1 VTLVSRIPRGD
12 SDPFVRRE
20 ERVVGFA
27 AETERPRSKRGT
39 TLLTNW
45 LPFLFYAL
53 FAAAIPASMVAL
65 SFVLP
70 KPPVSRTQQRMLP
83 FESGVSEG
91 APSRE
96 RRFTVS
102 FYLTAILFILFDIEI
117 VFLYPLAVQLD
128 ALGWFG
134 IGEFLVFIA
143 ILGVAYVYV
152 WRKGALNWH

>member
-1 VTLVSRIPRGD
+1 MLS
-12 SDPFVRRE
+12 
-20 ERVVGFA
+20 
-27 AETERPRSKRGT
+27 
-39 TLLTNW
+39 NW

-53 FAAAIPASMVAL
+53 FAAAIPATMIVA
-65 SFVLP
+65 SFVVP
-70 KPPVSRTQQRMLP
+70 GRPVSRTKARMLP

-134 IGEFLVFIA
+134 LVEFLVFVV
-143 ILGVAYVYV
+143 ILAVAYVYIL
-152 WRKGALNWH
+152 RKGALNWH

>member
-1 VTLVSRIPRGD
+1 VL
-12 SDPFVRRE
+12 SD
-20 ERVVGFA
+20 
-27 AETERPRSKRGT
+27 
-39 TLLTNW
+39 W
-45 LPFLFYAL
+45 LPFVIYAV
-53 FAAAIPASMVAL
+53 FAALIPATMIL
-65 SFVLP
+65 FSFVFATRP
-70 KPPVSRTQQRMLP
+70 SSRTKQRMLP

-91 APSRE
+91 APPRE

-134 IGEFLVFIA
+134 VAEFAVFVA

>member
-1 VTLVSRIPRGD
+1 VLS
-12 SDPFVRRE
+12 
-20 ERVVGFA
+20 
-27 AETERPRSKRGT
+27 
-39 TLLTNW
+39 NW

-53 FAAAIPASMVAL
+53 FAAAIPATMIAASYI
-65 SFVLP
+65 LP
-70 KPPVSRTQQRMLP
+70 GRPVSRTRQRMLP

-117 VFLYPLAVQLD
+117 VFLYPLAVRLD

-134 IGEFLVFIA
+134 FWELFTFVV

>member
-1 VTLVSRIPRGD
+1 MRVSASLRAPEGG
-12 SDPFVRRE
+12 
-20 ERVVGFA
+20 VVGFGA
-27 AETERPRSKRGT
+27 VPTSVVYAGVRPVLS
-39 TLLTNW
+39 NW
-45 LPFLFYAL
+45 LPFLFYAI
-53 FAAAIPASMVAL
+53 FAAAIPATMIVMSY
-65 SFVLP
+65 VLP
-70 KPPVSRTQQRMLP
+70 GRPVSRTKARMLP

-102 FYLTAILFILFDIEI
+102 FYLIAILFILFDIEI
-117 VFLYPLAVQLD
+117 VFLYPLAVQLE

-134 IGEFLVFIA
+134 VAELGVFVA

>member
-1 VTLVSRIPRGD
+1 VLGFVAVPTSELHRGY
-12 SDPFVRRE
+12 
-20 ERVVGFA
+20 ERVL
-27 AETERPRSKRGT
+27 S
-39 TLLTNW
+39 NW

-53 FAAAIPASMVAL
+53 FAAAIPASMIAA

-70 KPPVSRTQQRMLP
+70 RRPVSRTKQRMLP

-96 RRFTVS
+96 KRFTVS

>member
-1 VTLVSRIPRGD
+1 MSRLTRG
-12 SDPFVRRE
+12 VRP
-20 ERVVGFA
+20 VL
-27 AETERPRSKRGT
+27 S
-39 TLLTNW
+39 NW
-45 LPFLFYAL
+45 LPFLFYAV
-53 FAAAIPASMVAL
+53 FAAAIPATMIGL
-65 SFVLP
+65 SYVLP
-70 KPPVSRTQQRMLP
+70 GRPVSRTKQRMLP

-134 IGEFLVFIA
+134 VAELGVFVA

>member
-1 VTLVSRIPRGD
+1 VLS
-12 SDPFVRRE
+12 
-20 ERVVGFA
+20 
-27 AETERPRSKRGT
+27 
-39 TLLTNW
+39 NW

-53 FAAAIPASMVAL
+53 FAAAIPATMIAA
-65 SFVLP
+65 SFILP
-70 KPPVSRTQQRMLP
+70 RRPVSRTRQKLLP

-117 VFLYPLAVQLD
+117 VFLYPLAVRLD

-134 IGEFLVFIA
+134 LWELVTFVV

>member
-1 VTLVSRIPRGD
+1 VLS
-12 SDPFVRRE
+12 
-20 ERVVGFA
+20 
-27 AETERPRSKRGT
+27 
-39 TLLTNW
+39 NW
-45 LPFLFYAL
+45 LPFLIYAL
-53 FAAAIPASMVAL
+53 FAAAIPASMIAM

-70 KPPVSRTQQRMLP
+70 RRPVTRTRQRMLP

-117 VFLYPLAVQLD
+117 VFLYPLAVRLD

-134 IGEFLVFIA
+134 FGELLVFIA
-143 ILGVAYVYV
+143 ILAVAYVYV
-152 WRKGALNWH
+152 WRRGALEWH

>member
-1 VTLVSRIPRGD
+1 VLGFVAVLDRRGVSVL
-12 SDPFVRRE
+12 S
-20 ERVVGFA
+20 
-27 AETERPRSKRGT
+27 
-39 TLLTNW
+39 NW
-45 LPFLFYAL
+45 LPFLFYAI
-53 FAAAIPASMVAL
+53 FAAAIPATMIAM
-65 SFVLP
+65 SFILP
-70 KPPVSRTQQRMLP
+70 RRPVTRTKARMLP

>member
-1 VTLVSRIPRGD
+1 VLGFDAVPTSELDRGY
-12 SDPFVRRE
+12 
-20 ERVVGFA
+20 ERVL
-27 AETERPRSKRGT
+27 SD
-39 TLLTNW
+39 W
-45 LPFLFYAL
+45 LPFLIYAV
-53 FAAAIPASMVAL
+53 FAAAIPATMIAA
-65 SFVLP
+65 SFILP
-70 KPPVSRTQQRMLP
+70 GRPVSRTKQRMLP

-96 RRFTVS
+96 KRFTVS

-117 VFLYPLAVQLD
+117 VYLYPLAVQLD

-152 WRKGALNWH
+152 WRRGALNWH

>member
-1 VTLVSRIPRGD
+1 VLS
-12 SDPFVRRE
+12 
-20 ERVVGFA
+20 
-27 AETERPRSKRGT
+27 
-39 TLLTNW
+39 NW
-45 LPFLFYAL
+45 LPFLIYAL
-53 FAAAIPASMVAL
+53 FAAAIPATMIAF

-70 KPPVSRTQQRMLP
+70 RRPEARTRQKMLP

-117 VFLYPLAVQLD
+117 VFLYPLAVQLN

-134 IGEFLVFIA
+134 LGEFLVFIA
-143 ILGVAYVYV
+143 VLAVAYVYI
-152 WRKGALNWH
+152 WGKGALNWH

>member
-1 VTLVSRIPRGD
+1 
-12 SDPFVRRE
+12 
-20 ERVVGFA
+20 
-27 AETERPRSKRGT
+27 
-39 TLLTNW
+39 
-45 LPFLFYAL
+45 
-53 FAAAIPASMVAL
+53 
-65 SFVLP
+65 
-70 KPPVSRTQQRMLP
+70 MLP
-83 FESGVSEG
+83 FESGVSVG

-117 VFLYPLAVQLD
+117 VYLYPLAVQLD

-134 IGEFLVFIA
+134 IGDRLVFVA

>member
-1 VTLVSRIPRGD
+1 VLS
-12 SDPFVRRE
+12 
-20 ERVVGFA
+20 
-27 AETERPRSKRGT
+27 
-39 TLLTNW
+39 NW

-53 FAAAIPASMVAL
+53 FAAAIPATMITASYVVPRRPVA
-65 SFVLP
+65 
-70 KPPVSRTQQRMLP
+70 RTRQKMLP
-83 FESGVSEG
+83 FESGVAEQ
-91 APSRE
+91 APSQQ

-117 VFLYPLAVQLD
+117 VFLYPLAVRLD

-134 IGEFLVFIA
+134 FGELLVFIA